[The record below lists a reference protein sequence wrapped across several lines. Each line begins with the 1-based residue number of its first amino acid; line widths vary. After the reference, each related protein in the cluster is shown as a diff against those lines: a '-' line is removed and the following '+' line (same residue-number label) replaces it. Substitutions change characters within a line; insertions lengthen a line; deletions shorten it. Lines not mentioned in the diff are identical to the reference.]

1 MSPTFSS
8 AWMALGLVV
17 SGCTSGWEE
26 RLQARE
32 LAELAVQQYELA
44 RIRRDRAECERDEAR
59 LRAELAEA
67 DLAEAKARAEIREIA
82 APSPNQADV
91 ADAEVAQ

>member
-17 SGCTSGWEE
+17 SGCTSGWEA
-26 RLQARE
+26 RLQARKLE
-32 LAELAVQQYELA
+32 AQQYEQYELA

-59 LRAELAEA
+59 LRTELAEA
-67 DLAEAKARAEIREIA
+67 ELAEAKARAEIRELA
-82 APSPNQADV
+82 APSQDQADV
-91 ADAEVAQ
+91 AGAEASP